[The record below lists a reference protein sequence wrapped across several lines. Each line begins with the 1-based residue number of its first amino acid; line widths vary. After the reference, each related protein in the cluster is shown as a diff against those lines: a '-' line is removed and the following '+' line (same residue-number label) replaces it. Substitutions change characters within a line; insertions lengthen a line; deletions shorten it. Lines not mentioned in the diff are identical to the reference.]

1 MNASMGQS
9 GTNIGYKPVF
19 IILLLIVTL
28 MVLLGGKAFDRVVES
43 NHFYDKT
50 HACDEDAKK
59 AALAAGTWWSWN
71 YQCRDSEGTK
81 YTVEVKTPLGPVI
94 LIVVIGS
101 IGGLVTL
108 TLVTG
113 YRKNSNLHN

>member
-1 MNASMGQS
+1 MNASIGQPIAS
-9 GTNIGYKPVF
+9 NGYKT
-19 IILLLIVTL
+19 LLIIFVL
-28 MVLLGGKAFDRVVES
+28 IMVMMVMLGGKAFDQVVES

-50 HACDEDAKK
+50 HACDEEAKK

-71 YQCRDSEGTK
+71 YQCRDNEGTK